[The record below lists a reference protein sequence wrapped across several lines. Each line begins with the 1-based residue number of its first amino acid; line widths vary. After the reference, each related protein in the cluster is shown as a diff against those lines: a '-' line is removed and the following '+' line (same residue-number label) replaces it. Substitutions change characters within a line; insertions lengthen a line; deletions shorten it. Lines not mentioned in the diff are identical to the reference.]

1 MTKKTIIITAG
12 GTGGHIF
19 PALSIAK
26 QLQKQQYNVLWV
38 GAHIGIENEII
49 PKHNIPLFK
58 VTISGLRK
66 KGLVKMLLLP
76 VVLVRA
82 FYQCLKIILC
92 ERPDVIVG
100 FGGYVT
106 GPLCATAWLLKIPM
120 LIHEQNSVPGLTNKV
135 LARLATTVMTGFP
148 AVLVSK
154 KTVYVGNP
162 VREDI
167 LQLEVPDIRYLRRS
181 GGLNLLI
188 VGGSLGAQV
197 FNELM
202 PKVCAK
208 LVNVNRVVHQVGRGD
223 LAQVKQCYHDLGI
236 VHVEVVSFIEDMAQA
251 YANSDLIISRSGAST
266 VSEVASVGIAAIFVP
281 YPHAVDDHQWYNAQM
296 LSTGAHIM
304 RQKEL
309 SVEKLAKLI
318 NSMDRANCLL
328 MAKNGQQL
336 AIKDSV
342 ERIVS
347 LIKATYSYSK

>member
-1 MTKKTIIITAG
+1 MTKKTILITAG

-26 QLQKQQYNVLWV
+26 QLQQQYNVLWV

-49 PKHNIPLFK
+49 PKHNIPLLK

-66 KGLVKMLLLP
+66 KGLIKILLLP
-76 VVLVRA
+76 WILARA

-92 ERPDVIVG
+92 ERPDIVVG

-135 LARLATTVMTGFP
+135 LARLATKVMTGFP

-167 LQLEVPDIRYLRRS
+167 LKLEAPDIRYLRRS

-197 FNELM
+197 LNELM
-202 PKVCAK
+202 PQVCAK
-208 LVNVNRVVHQVGRGD
+208 LVNVNHVIHQVGRGD
-223 LAQVKQCYHDLGI
+223 LAQVKQRYQDLSI
-236 VHVEVVSFIEDMAQA
+236 TQVEVVPFIEDMAQA
-251 YANSDLIISRSGAST
+251 YANSDLIICRSGAST

-296 LSTGAHIM
+296 LSMGAHII
-304 RQKEL
+304 RQAEFN
-309 SVEKLAKLI
+309 VEKLAGLI
-318 NSMDRANCLL
+318 NSMDRSTCLT

-347 LIKATYSYSK
+347 LIKKSIS